1 MSTLS
6 PDILSPARVRAH
18 SLGARWERLL
28 AVASVC
34 LPIPLLAATG
44 LSIPLPSSVER
55 IGAALVAW
63 VDEGHE
69 SAPLPAS
76 GDIVLTDAQQAAPE
90 PREQIGAEARAA
102 LAQLVAAPAA
112 ESTAGSGSKSGG
124 GKAGGGKGGNASG
137 GSGGSGGAGGS
148 GGNDPAPTPTNEPG
162 LIGGTVGTV
171 TKTTEPVVETVEE
184 TVDDLSTTVDELLP
198 TEDLLG
204 DDGLLGGLGK

>member
-1 MSTLS
+1 MSTIS
-6 PDILSPARVRAH
+6 PDIHSSARTRAD

-28 AVASVC
+28 AVASIC

-63 VDEGHE
+63 VDEGPE

-76 GDIVLTDAQQAAPE
+76 GDIVLTDARQTVPE
-90 PREQIGAEARAA
+90 PREQVGAEARAA
-102 LAQLVAAPAA
+102 LAQLVAAPPAG
-112 ESTAGSGSKSGG
+112 SSAGSGSKSGD
-124 GKAGGGKGGNASG
+124 GKAGGGIASG
-137 GSGGSGGAGGS
+137 GSGESEGSSGSGGG
-148 GGNDPAPTPTNEPG
+148 DPAPTPTNQPG

-171 TKTTEPVVETVEE
+171 TKTTEPVVDTVEE
-184 TVDDLSTTVDELLP
+184 TVDDLGTTVGELLP

-204 DDGLLGGLGK
+204 GDGPLGGLGK